1 MEIIIKTFLLLLFVF
16 GSTILLVYLYIKIPQ
31 ARRMMVPMR
40 CPELGEC
47 ITFIGGKHCAYD
59 GMNGIVSWIS
69 ADKQAYSIHTGGA
82 TLVVPSRNAFGKV
95 LPDKYLLHKDNK
107 VYRNR

>member
-1 MEIIIKTFLLLLFVF
+1 MELIKTFLLLLFVF

-40 CPELGEC
+40 CPEIGDC

-59 GMNGIVSWIS
+59 GMSGIVDFIS
-69 ADKQAYSIHTGGA
+69 EDKQSYSLHTGGA
-82 TLVVPSRNAFGKV
+82 ILIVPDRNFFGKV
-95 LPDKYLLHKDNK
+95 LPEKYLLHKENK